1 MSRYIRYKY
10 QKQQINFMNCCDIDD
25 WVDTNNKRIT
35 GFDSICGNKDYDFYG
50 NNKTY
55 IKVQL
60 NDQWRDIETPPQW
73 YGGWAN
79 PVKIYFESFSNIGV
93 PNSISRMRV
102 YVYGYDMKISFGSDG
117 ETDKDFLIIGDR
129 NQDLSIYD
137 SKTILEID
145 NVTKYSSTKTTQN
158 KHLKTTGQSGTKGT
172 GSTNEEYFID
182 FVYVKNGDTNVGEDR
197 AYVTLYLP
205 DNFTGSLKKC
215 DCNEVWENEPEVMT
229 RTKKLNPNYEYECI
243 DGNRHYRLQV
253 QESYDKGASW
263 VDTQRF
269 ELGDVYE
276 ENSEWCNAT
285 EIKFKWEYYNEIIK
299 GFEKIINW
307 IKKFSLDGGET
318 WDYLTYIDDN
328 GEVIYEYKQTAMNID
343 GCGRHSDIEY
353 QIKAAK
359 TTIGACDTSAQ
370 PSVMARYRTGKLCCI
385 ERNIIWGEWGE
396 WYNLKKG
403 TDYTITMDEIEKNET
418 YLKKVYNYSV
428 QGLGV
433 YGSLSASSTITQ
445 MEGPCT
451 PPEEPDI
458 PTPDVPTPDPDVP
471 TPDPE
476 PGMDEYFLWCRYNT
490 AYTESTLNV
499 SDDFEL
505 NISTNNK
512 TYVFTDYP
520 EIKTKFYVPQK
531 EFYSG
536 NTNVQF
542 DSTITHLYKF
552 ETTKKMTS
560 LKNMFRDAGWLEE
573 INCKD
578 WDVSNVTDL
587 TGAFGVTSP
596 RNTCRLKKLDLS
608 GWDTSNVERTTNM
621 IKAYGLEELN
631 LCNWDVSKMTSPT
644 YNRYPI
650 MVYDNCKI
658 YINKDYAFW
667 YEKLKESGW
676 SDETVRKMLIML

>member
-73 YGGWAN
+73 YQGWAN

-102 YVYGYDMKISFGSDG
+102 YVYGYDMMIAYGSDG
-117 ETDKDFLIIGDR
+117 ETDKDFLIIGER

-137 SKTILEID
+137 SKTILETD
-145 NVTKYSSTKTTQN
+145 NVTKYSSSDTTQN
-158 KHLKTTGQSGTKGT
+158 HHLKTTSQSGTKGS

-353 QIKAAK
+353 QISA
-359 TTIGACDTSAQ
+359 TDTYIGACSTSAV
-370 PSVMARYRTGKLCCI
+370 PIVKARYKTGKLCCI
-385 ERNIIWGEWGE
+385 EQNIIWGDWGD
-396 WYNLKKG
+396 WFRLDID
-403 TDYTITMDEIEKNET
+403 TDFTVDMPTIEKNET
-418 YLKKVYNYSV
+418 NREKIYEYTV
-428 QGLGV
+428 QGIGV
-433 YGSLSASSTITQ
+433 YGSLSATGRIIQ
-445 MEGPCT
+445 EAGPCT
-451 PPEEPDI
+451 PIPDEPDE
-458 PTPDVPTPDPDVP
+458 PTPE
-471 TPDPE
+471 PE
-476 PGMDEYFLWCRYNT
+476 PENDFDGDIIYTFIEKNIAVDGRNKPTSIQINGDWYYISTCRKYDGYADEYIAKEYLKNCISPQWTTIRWPRFSKHLVR
-490 AYTESTLNV
+490 LIKLPV
-499 SDDFEL
+499 QKEL
-505 NISTNNK
+505 QKDNCYLYELISTF
-512 TYVFTDYP
+512 YEC
-520 EIKTKFYVPQK
+520 EIA
-531 EFYSG
+531 E
-536 NTNVQF
+536 
-542 DSTITHLYKF
+542 DLY
-552 ETTKKMTS
+552 
-560 LKNMFRDAGWLEE
+560 L
-573 INCKD
+573 KD
-578 WDVSNVTDL
+578 WD
-587 TGAFGVTSP
+587 TSRVWNACSCFYNCKKLP
-596 RNTCRLKKLDLS
+596 KLDLS
-608 GWDTSNVERTTNM
+608 GWNTTSLSRAKE
-621 IKAYGLEELN
+621 IFYGCSSLTEI
-631 LCNWDVSKMTSPT
+631 DVSSWDISNLMTSAPT
-644 YNRYPI
+644 
-650 MVYDNCKI
+650 
-658 YINKDYAFW
+658 W
-667 YEKLKESGW
+667 YSKMFTGCSKLKTLYVKDNVAWWTERLKDCG
-676 SDETVRKMLIML
+676 VGGCKVIVK

>member
-25 WVDTNNKRIT
+25 WIDTNNKRIS
-35 GFDSICGNKDYDFYG
+35 GFDSIDGDAPNKK
-50 NNKTY
+50 NLE
-55 IKVQL
+55 L
-60 NDQWRDIETPPQW
+60 NDEWKEVFRFQDETYTCYEPILKEEVVNTIYRIRWRFNYSPTYEKFRFNIPLNSED
-73 YGGWAN
+73 YY
-79 PVKIYFESFSNIGV
+79 VIGV
-93 PNSISRMRV
+93 
-102 YVYGYDMKISFGSDG
+102 SD
-117 ETDKDFLIIGDR
+117 
-129 NQDLSIYD
+129 QDLSTYTIENRD
-137 SKTILEID
+137 SFEVDRVISGGSIDLELRHTFSPVDEHFVDILYCKVNNNTEKGYLGIKTS
-145 NVTKYSSTKTTQN
+145 YYGSS
-158 KHLKTTGQSGTKGT
+158 SC
-172 GSTNEEYFID
+172 
-182 FVYVKNGDTNVGEDR
+182 
-197 AYVTLYLP
+197 
-205 DNFTGSLKKC
+205 KC
-215 DCNEVWENEPEVMT
+215 VEVWENEPEVMT

-385 ERNIIWGEWGE
+385 ERNIIWGEWGD

-418 YLKKVYNYSV
+418 YFNKVYNYSV
-428 QGLGV
+428 QGIGV

-445 MEGPCT
+445 MAGPCT
-451 PPEEPDI
+451 PPEEPD
-458 PTPDVPTPDPDVP
+458 VPTPDPEPDVP

-676 SDETVRKMLIML
+676 DDATIRKMLIML

>member
-35 GFDSICGNKDYDFYG
+35 GFDSIYG
-50 NNKTY
+50 DAPEKKNLE
-55 IKVQL
+55 L
-60 NDQWRDIETPPQW
+60 NDEWEEVYRFQDETYTCYEPILKEEVVNTIYRIRWCYNDSPTIEKFRFNIPLNSED
-73 YGGWAN
+73 YY
-79 PVKIYFESFSNIGV
+79 VIGV
-93 PNSISRMRV
+93 
-102 YVYGYDMKISFGSDG
+102 SD
-117 ETDKDFLIIGDR
+117 
-129 NQDLSIYD
+129 QDLSTYTIENRDSFEVDRVISGNSIDLQLKHTFSPEDEHFVDILYCKVNNNTEKGYLGIQTSYD
-137 SKTILEID
+137 DSYD
-145 NVTKYSSTKTTQN
+145 
-158 KHLKTTGQSGTKGT
+158 
-172 GSTNEEYFID
+172 
-182 FVYVKNGDTNVGEDR
+182 
-197 AYVTLYLP
+197 
-205 DNFTGSLKKC
+205 C
-215 DCNEVWENEPEVMT
+215 DCIEVWENEPEVMT

-458 PTPDVPTPDPDVP
+458 PTPDIPTPDPDVP

-531 EFYSG
+531 DFYSG